1 MKFLITENKLEQ
13 IVFKYLDN
21 QDFVKIERGDSV
33 YFLNHERDGF
43 AQIRYDK
50 YVGTCYID
58 YDLNQEI
65 SSFFSL
71 EKFKAIKL
79 IGQWVKNT
87 LQMKVSYTPLLVPG
101 VKLVVENTLQ
111 MKVSNQSKV
120 PSYLLIH
127 EISNHGK

>member
-21 QDFVKIERGDSV
+21 QDFIKIERIDNV

-50 YVGTCYID
+50 DDGTCYIN
-58 YDLNQEI
+58 YDLNKEI

-71 EKFKAIKL
+71 ENFKARIL
-79 IGQWVKNT
+79 IGQW
-87 LQMKVSYTPLLVPG
+87 
-101 VKLVVENTLQ
+101 VENTLQ
-111 MKVSNQSKV
+111 MKVSNTK
-120 PSYLLIH
+120 LLYT
-127 EISNHGK
+127 ELLRNR

>member
-33 YFLNHERDGF
+33 YFLNHEGDEI

-50 YVGTCYID
+50 YDGTCYIN
-58 YDLNQEI
+58 YNLIREI

-71 EKFKAIKL
+71 ENFKSRIL
-79 IGQWVKNT
+79 IGQW
-87 LQMKVSYTPLLVPG
+87 
-101 VKLVVENTLQ
+101 VENTLQ
-111 MKVSNQSKV
+111 MKVSNTHKASIFGIGL
-120 PSYLLIH
+120 S
-127 EISNHGK
+127 

>member
-33 YFLNHERDGF
+33 YFLNHEGDKS

-50 YVGTCYID
+50 DDGTCYID

-71 EKFKAIKL
+71 KKLKAKKL
-79 IGQWVKNT
+79 IGQW
-87 LQMKVSYTPLLVPG
+87 
-101 VKLVVENTLQ
+101 VENTLQ
-111 MKVSNQSKV
+111 MKVSDTVSLMYDAFF
-120 PSYLLIH
+120 P
-127 EISNHGK
+127 G

>member
-21 QDFVKIERGDSV
+21 QDFIKIERIDNV

-50 YVGTCYID
+50 EGGHCFIYYGLIE
-58 YDLNQEI
+58 EI

-71 EKFKAIKL
+71 ELSDSELL
-79 IGQWVKNT
+79 IADW
-87 LQMKVSYTPLLVPG
+87 
-101 VKLVVENTLQ
+101 VENTLQ
-111 MKVSNQSKV
+111 KKVLLFSSRIFTLSKLKI
-120 PSYLLIH
+120 P
-127 EISNHGK
+127 KK